1 MVLDMIHLST
11 FFKLINFNTRKKKFL
26 ALLDFK
32 LLVTLTLQANYG
44 MGGQYGAHYDPH
56 NYYEDKRDSPVYLD
70 MGDRFA
76 TFMVRNIHIG
86 SFSRYEKKPI
96 TEYKLSGIS

>member
-1 MVLDMIHLST
+1 MCI
-11 FFKLINFNTRKKKFL
+11 RKYL
-26 ALLDFK
+26 ALLDFE
-32 LLVTLTLQANYG
+32 LLVTLNLQANYG

-76 TFMVRNIHIG
+76 TFMVRNS
-86 SFSRYEKKPI
+86 SFRYEKKPI
-96 TEYKLSGIS
+96 TY

>member
-1 MVLDMIHLST
+1 MGISDEKWHFVLLSQYT
-11 FFKLINFNTRKKKFL
+11 NWYGHGLRFQYL
-26 ALLDFK
+26 AVIDFE

-44 MGGQYGAHYDPH
+44 MGGQYAAHYDPH

-76 TFMVRNIHIG
+76 TFMVRN
-86 SFSRYEKKPI
+86 F
-96 TEYKLSGIS
+96 